1 MTDEELEG
9 KFRSLARGLLS
20 DRQIHVVLERL
31 WNLEQ
36 VDDIGEVL
44 GLLTV

>member
-9 KFRSLARGLLS
+9 KFRSLAQGLLG
-20 DRQIHVVLERL
+20 DRQMRQLLDRL

-36 VDDIGEVL
+36 VEHIGEVL
-44 GLLTV
+44 EFLRV